1 MRGLFRYLVLGV
13 LFGIL
18 LIKSDVVSWF
28 RIHEMFR
35 FQAFH
40 MYGIIGSAV
49 LTAGV
54 SLQVIKRDGLRSLG
68 GEDIVMPAKSLGRG
82 TRYWLGGTL
91 FGLGWGIISACPGP
105 LFALVGG
112 GVTVMLVALL
122 GAIAGTWIYGTLRP
136 RLPH

>member
-1 MRGLFRYLVLGV
+1 VRGLLRYIALGV
-13 LFGIL
+13 MFGVL

-28 RIHEMFR
+28 RIQEMFR

-49 LTAGV
+49 LTAGL
-54 SLQVIKRDGLRSLG
+54 SLQIIKRLGLRSLG
-68 GEDIVMPAKSLGRG
+68 GEDIVLPAKSLGRG

-91 FGLGWGIISACPGP
+91 FGLGWGIVGACPGP

-112 GVTVMLVALL
+112 GVTVMLVVLL
-122 GAIAGTWIYGTLRP
+122 SAIGGTWVYGMMRAN
-136 RLPH
+136 LPH